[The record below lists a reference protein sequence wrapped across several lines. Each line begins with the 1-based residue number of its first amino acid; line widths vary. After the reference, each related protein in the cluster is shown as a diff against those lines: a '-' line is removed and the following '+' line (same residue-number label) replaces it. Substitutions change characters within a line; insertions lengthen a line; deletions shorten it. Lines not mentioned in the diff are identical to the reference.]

1 MTLTAALE
9 NMTNM
14 TNAHLAMGVFA
25 LFVVVVSLCR
35 IMAEEEF
42 PALTATK
49 KIWGRRRGLLF
60 HFLSHVG
67 LPLVFGVI
75 FLTRGVA
82 GPDFGSASRVYDP
95 VPQVQ
100 IVQHFLDLQQ
110 QAAALI
116 DQATVVLEV
125 EMSMYDPSWLAPLIL
140 ESKPQLAVTTPARNG
155 LPLWIQNI
163 P

>member
-1 MTLTAALE
+1 MTPTTTLE
-9 NMTNM
+9 NLTNM
-14 TNAHLAMGVFA
+14 TNAPLAMGVFA

-49 KIWGRRRGLLF
+49 RIWGRRRGLLF

-67 LPLVFGVI
+67 LPLVFGVV

-82 GPDFGSASRVYDP
+82 GPDFGTASRVYDP

-100 IVQHFLDLQQ
+100 IVQHFLDFQQ

-116 DQATVVLEV
+116 DHATVVLEV
-125 EMSMYDPSWLAPLIL
+125 EMFLYGPSWFAPLTQ
-140 ESKPQLAVTTPARNG
+140 ESKPQLAVTTPAHTG

>member
-1 MTLTAALE
+1 MNLPTAFE
-9 NMTNM
+9 SM

-25 LFVVVVSLCR
+25 LLVVVVSLCR
-35 IMAEEEF
+35 IMADEEF

-67 LPLVFGVI
+67 LPLVFGVV

-82 GPDFGSASRVYDP
+82 GPDFGAASRVYDP

-100 IVQHFLDLQQ
+100 IVQHFLDLQNH
-110 QAAALI
+110 AAALI
-116 DQATVVLEV
+116 DHATMVLEG
-125 EMSMYDPSWLAPLIL
+125 EMLMYGPSWFAPALQQ
-140 ESKPQLAVTTPARNG
+140 QLAVTILPQDV

>member
-1 MTLTAALE
+1 MTLTTAIE
-9 NMTNM
+9 NMTN
-14 TNAHLAMGVFA
+14 THLAMGVFA

-35 IMAEEEF
+35 IMAEDEF

-67 LPLVFGVI
+67 VPLVFGVV

-82 GPDFGSASRVYDP
+82 GPDFGAASRLYDP

-100 IVQHFLDLQQ
+100 IVQHILDLQQ

-116 DQATVVLEV
+116 EHATMILEA
-125 EMSMYDPSWLAPLIL
+125 EMLMYGPSWFAPSIH
-140 ESKPQLAVTTPARNG
+140 EEKQQLAVSAPWQNG

>member
-1 MTLTAALE
+1 MVLNATIE
-9 NMTNM
+9 NM
-14 TNAHLAMGVFA
+14 TNAHVAMGVFA
-25 LFVVVVSLCR
+25 LFVVVVSLFR

-49 KIWGRRRGLLF
+49 KFWGRRRGLMF

-67 LPLVFGVI
+67 LPLVFGVV
-75 FLTRGVA
+75 FLTRGAA

-100 IVQHFLDLQQ
+100 IVQHFLDLQN

-116 DQATVVLEV
+116 DHATMVLEV
-125 EMSMYDPSWLAPLIL
+125 EVALYGPSWFAPVFKENQERI
-140 ESKPQLAVTTPARNG
+140 ATVT
-155 LPLWIQNI
+155 LPENLLPSWYQTI